1 MNKNKPVPEK
11 KPAEREIILNAILRV
26 ISDHVPE
33 EDYKDY
39 FVEKTN
45 GNILLM
51 NGCGVNY
58 ITFEFDEN
66 GDLVWWE

>member
-1 MNKNKPVPEK
+1 MNKNKPMPERK
-11 KPAEREIILNAILRV
+11 QTEKEIILNAILRV

-39 FVEKTN
+39 FEEEN
-45 GNILLM
+45 GNIILT
-51 NGCGVNY
+51 NGCGGDY
-58 ITFEFDEN
+58 ITLEFNEN